1 MSSLQQPQ
9 LRPIPG
15 WYRLGF
21 QLSGRRYW
29 RPRDEQP
36 MERQNFVFYLF
47 PGSVHVYFT
56 AHSDRHKD
64 RHGGLVL
71 EMYSEFTRATGH
83 KSKVYKSIGYI
94 VIGSKHRQSC
104 IQQRFP
110 VSSDLRAMFG
120 PRNCF
125 LITERCDRQTVGLSV
140 SLSER

>member
-1 MSSLQQPQ
+1 M
-9 LRPIPG
+9 
-15 WYRLGF
+15 
-21 QLSGRRYW
+21 
-29 RPRDEQP
+29 
-36 MERQNFVFYLF
+36 
-47 PGSVHVYFT
+47 
-56 AHSDRHKD
+56 
-64 RHGGLVL
+64 L